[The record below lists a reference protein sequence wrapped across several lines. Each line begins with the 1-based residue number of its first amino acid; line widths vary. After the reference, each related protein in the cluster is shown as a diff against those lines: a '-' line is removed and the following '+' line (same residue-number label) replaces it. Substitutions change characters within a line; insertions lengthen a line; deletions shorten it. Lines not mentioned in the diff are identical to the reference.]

1 MKEQAFPSSMAT
13 NFIKLQKKTVFQ
25 CIHVQCEF
33 CKAGCTVFITNIA
46 QKIQHADNKYVLA
59 MYTVCSCFQSPFVCC
74 CFFSGLLGWTRW
86 STYHHPWTHTCVENQ
101 ICGSGPC
108 NQGQCI
114 CCFRVRTTFS

>member
-74 CFFSGLLGWTRW
+74 FFFSVDCWDGPDGQ
-86 STYHHPWTHTCVENQ
+86 PIITHGHTLVSRIKFVEV
-101 ICGSGPC
+101 
-108 NQGQCI
+108 
-114 CCFRVRTTFS
+114 VRAIKDNAFVASE